1 MHNIFYNVFYY
12 RIPSDQLTQLE
23 LCTRFISLAEVGNVA
38 KEKYIYALS
47 LTPVEKMR
55 VLELIQKTTNETKCP
70 FIGMNFHHF
79 TGHDGVM
86 TLT

>member
-1 MHNIFYNVFYY
+1 MYIHFFNVFYF
-12 RIPSDQLTQLE
+12 RIPSDHLTQLE

-70 FIGMNFHHF
+70 FIGMNFHDI
-79 TGHDGVM
+79 TGHDRVM